1 MLNQQGGFPRSLVR
15 HLFNR
20 KARMN
25 GSSVFPEL
33 VCRVHG
39 RGDFETNL
47 GSSELDELEHHVGL
61 GPEGFDV

>member
-1 MLNQQGGFPRSLVR
+1 
-15 HLFNR
+15 
-20 KARMN
+20 MN